1 VTQRTSSPPPVTGAE
16 PPAGRAARRGTAAL
30 IPRLVPHLV
39 PIAGIATVAVALEA
53 APRLG
58 LVPRTSFPPL
68 SAVLTALVRL
78 GRDGDLATAVGA
90 TASSWARAM
99 LVASLVAI
107 PLGALLGSS
116 PLATV
121 LLRGPVEFLRPI
133 PSVAL
138 IPVLVL
144 IFGPRASLAV
154 TLGAI
159 GATFP
164 LLYQVRYGVA
174 DIDPLA
180 RDTTRAF
187 GLGRAMR
194 LRWLVLPSVAPYLA
208 TGFRLSASVAL
219 ILVVTGEYV
228 VGIAGVGREVL
239 TSQSGGAYDR
249 MYAFVLVAGLLGLA
263 VTTALRAGE
272 RRVLAWHTSQRHE
285 EAPS

>member
-1 VTQRTSSPPPVTGAE
+1 VTQRTSPPPPVAGPE
-16 PPAGRAARRGTAAL
+16 PSARRRPRRGATALASL
-30 IPRLVPHLV
+30 LVPL
-39 PIAGIATVAVALEA
+39 AGVATVALVLEA
-53 APRLG
+53 APRIG
-58 LVPRTSFPPL
+58 LLPRSSFPPL
-68 SAVLTALVRL
+68 SAVVTALVRL
-78 GRDGDLATAVGA
+78 GTEGDLAAAVGA

-107 PLGALLGSS
+107 PLGALLGTS

-187 GLGRAMR
+187 GLRRAMR

-228 VGIAGVGREVL
+228 VGIPGVGREVL
-239 TSQSGGAYDR
+239 TAQSGGAYDR

-272 RRVLAWHTSQRHE
+272 RRALAWHISQRHDE
-285 EAPS
+285 VPS

>member
-1 VTQRTSSPPPVTGAE
+1 VTQRTSSPPPLAGPA
-16 PPAGRAARRGTAAL
+16 PPAGRPARRADGAL
-30 IPRLVPHLV
+30 APGLAHRLVPL
-39 PIAGIATVAVALEA
+39 AGVAAVALVLES

-58 LVPRTSFPPL
+58 LLPRTSFPPL

-78 GRDGDLATAVGA
+78 GGDGDLTAAVGA

-99 LVASLVAI
+99 VLASLVAI
-107 PLGALLGSS
+107 PLGALLGTS

-154 TLGAI
+154 ALGAI

-208 TGFRLSASVAL
+208 TGLRLSASVAL

-228 VGIAGVGREVL
+228 VGIPGVGREVL

-249 MYAFVLVAGLLGLA
+249 MYAFVLVAGLLGLL
-263 VTTALRAGE
+263 VTTGLRAGE
-272 RRVLAWHTSQRHE
+272 RRLLAWHTSQRA